1 MYRPLRPII
10 LKVLFMKTLF
20 ALALL
25 AITAWTAPAMAQVTA
40 AGLVGDYEYTGTE
53 TDASKYDG
61 AGALKVTMDK
71 SGALEV
77 KWDGGKYVGIGQVA
91 GSQMFVGS
99 VAEGKVVIMVMDVK
113 PDGTL
118 DGKWWRRTDAGTKG
132 TEVWKK
138 K

>member
-1 MYRPLRPII
+1 
-10 LKVLFMKTLF
+10 MKTLF

-25 AITAWTAPAMAQVTA
+25 ALTAWTAPAMAQVTT
-40 AGLVGDYEYTGTE
+40 AGLVGNYAYTGTE
-53 TDASKYDG
+53 TDGTKYDG
-61 AGALKVTMDK
+61 TGALAMTMDK
-71 SGALEV
+71 SGALEI

-91 GSQMFVGS
+91 GNQLFVGS

-113 PDGTL
+113 PDGSL
-118 DGKWWRRTDAGTKG
+118 EGKWWRRTDAGTKG